1 MDLYFNSRVQNIVAV
16 SAAWNIYSLDLA
28 SSWVPAMFV
37 AFISHRLLLSPFV
50 SFCHFFF
57 LFLCQCLFLE
67 DLLGK
72 RIYLLLGPDVSVQL
86 VRQKIVLVLQ
96 RLVYTDLYLYVGGE
110 RCAMLLFSG
119 VFRLSCFIIYC
130 PFLGGKKK
138 KPFLKLKTVKC
149 VHLKTK
155 PNSILVFLTIWGLR
169 HFTFVCK
176 FCL

>member
-1 MDLYFNSRVQNIVAV
+1 MDLYFNSRVQYCGSFSCLKYIFFGPSFILGTSNVC
-16 SAAWNIYSLDLA
+16 SFYK
-28 SSWVPAMFV
+28 SSFT
-37 AFISHRLLLSPFV
+37 FV

-86 VRQKIVLVLQ
+86 VRQKAVLVLQ
-96 RLVYTDLYLYVGGE
+96 RLVYTDLYLYIGGE
-110 RCAMLLFSG
+110 RCAVLLFSG

-155 PNSILVFLTIWGLR
+155 PNSILVFSTI
-169 HFTFVCK
+169 
-176 FCL
+176 